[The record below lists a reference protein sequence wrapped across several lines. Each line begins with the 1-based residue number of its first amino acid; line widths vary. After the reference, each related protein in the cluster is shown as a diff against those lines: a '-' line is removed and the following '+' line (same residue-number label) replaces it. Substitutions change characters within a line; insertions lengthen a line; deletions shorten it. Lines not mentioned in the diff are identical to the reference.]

1 MRKYDLS
8 PCRVYVAGW
17 LVARQDINLLPG
29 AIAVIVQVIIG
40 FLWAIKA
47 KQYFLNHVEPQKCLL
62 LYDGDISDKDHVT
75 GRAFASKIEQHSG
88 HVFDIEENCP
98 VVDVDD
104 VLFGEVEKYHVI
116 FLYEFPLEK
125 RSKVTRYCV
134 DTGKR
139 IYITPTVEDI
149 VTRGY
154 DAKHFIDTPLFA
166 YNSSFKVNQTYF
178 GKRALDVIFS
188 LLMLVIASPIMIIT
202 AITIKLE
209 DGGAGDI
216 IGTTKKI
223 TQLCTFCTA

>member
-75 GRAFASKIEQHSG
+75 GRAFASKIEQPSG
-88 HVFDIEENCP
+88 HLFDIEENCP
-98 VVDVDD
+98 VDD
-104 VLFGEVEKYHVI
+104 VLFGEVEKYPVI

-166 YNSSFKVNQTYF
+166 YNGSFKTNQTYF
-178 GKRALDVIFS
+178 GKRALDIVFS
-188 LLMLVIASPIMIIT
+188 LLMLIITSPIMLIT
-202 AITIKLE
+202 AIAIKIE
-209 DGGAGDI
+209 DGGDI
-216 IGTTKKI
+216 FSVREESPKVAR
-223 TQLCTFCTA
+223 FSMYSNFAA